1 MTKDFI
7 SNLLFDPT
15 ILFWHDC
22 LTYLMIPEGDRLWTP
37 ILTYE
42 DVIINLLYLSL
53 NFLSNIFGV
62 LGFGEQL
69 VTGFYVNI
77 LRSVTYCSIILKV

>member
-15 ILFWHDC
+15 ILFWHEF
-22 LTYLMIPEGDRLWTP
+22 LTYFIIPEGDRLWAP

-42 DVIINLLYLSL
+42 DVIINLLYLSF
-53 NFLSNIFGV
+53 NFLSNIFK
-62 LGFGEQL
+62 L
-69 VTGFYVNI
+69 
-77 LRSVTYCSIILKV
+77 